1 MSQDGNSNMPTVTL
15 NNGVA
20 MPSLGFGVFQVPDP
34 AECERSV
41 RDAIDVGY
49 RLLDTAASYGNEE
62 AVGAAIRNHGI
73 DRGELFVTTK
83 LWIEDASYEG
93 AKAAFERSMN
103 KLGLDYLDL
112 WLIHQPYGDV
122 YGAWRAME
130 ELHKAGRIRAIG
142 VSNFY
147 PDRLADFVLHN
158 EVTPAVNQIETHPFH
173 QQHEA
178 EAILAEYKVQQ
189 EAWGPFAEGKN
200 GLFSNEVLAGIGR
213 KHGKSVAQVVLR
225 WLNQRGIVAI
235 PKSVRKERMAENFAI
250 FDFELD
256 GDDIAAIAGLDQK
269 AGSFFDPPRQGGAV
283 QAQRPDAGRAADR
296 GRGVPRHRHPGQ
308 PRR

>member
-1 MSQDGNSNMPTVTL
+1 MDTNIPSVTL
-15 NNGVA
+15 NNGVQ

-62 AVGAAIRNHGI
+62 AVGNAIRTHGI
-73 DRGELFVTTK
+73 DRDELFVTTK
-83 LWIEDASYEG
+83 IWVQDVSYEG

-103 KLGLDYLDL
+103 KLQLDYLDL
-112 WLIHQPYGDV
+112 YLIHQPYGDV

-130 ELHKAGRIRAIG
+130 ELYRAGRIRAIG

-147 PDRLADFVLHN
+147 PDRLLDFVLHN
-158 EVTPAVNQIETHPFH
+158 ETTPAVNQIEIHPFH
-173 QQHEA
+173 QQDDAQKLLE
-178 EAILAEYKVQQ
+178 EYKVQA

-200 GLFSNEVLAGIGR
+200 GLFSNETLQSIGN
-213 KHGKSVAQVVLR
+213 KYGKSIAQVVLR

-256 GDDIAAIAGLDQK
+256 EADIAAIASLDLK
-269 AGSFFDPPRQGGAV
+269 TSSFFD
-283 QAQRPDAGRAADR
+283 
-296 GRGVPRHRHPGQ
+296 HRNPEMVKWLGT
-308 PRR
+308 RKL

>member
-1 MSQDGNSNMPTVTL
+1 MTSNIPTVTL

-62 AVGAAIRNHGI
+62 AVGTAIRNHGI

-147 PDRLADFVLHN
+147 PDRLVDFVLHN

-200 GLFSNEVLAGIGR
+200 GLFSNDVLQSIAN
-213 KHGKSVAQVVLR
+213 KHGKSIAQVVLR

-256 GDDIAAIAGLDQK
+256 GDDIAKIATLDQK
-269 AGSFFDPPRQGGAV
+269 TSSFFD
-283 QAQRPDAGRAADR
+283 
-296 GRGVPRHRHPGQ
+296 HRDPEKVRWLGT
-308 PRR
+308 RKL

>member
-1 MSQDGNSNMPTVTL
+1 MTNVPTVTL
-15 NNGVA
+15 NNGVE

-41 RDAIDVGY
+41 RDAIEVGY
-49 RLLDTAASYGNEE
+49 RLLDTATSYGNEE
-62 AVGAAIRNHGI
+62 AVGNAIRNHGI

-93 AKAAFERSMN
+93 AKAAFERSVN
-103 KLGLDYLDL
+103 KLQLDYLDL
-112 WLIHQPYGDV
+112 WLIHQPFGDV

-130 ELHKAGRIRAIG
+130 ELHRAGRIRAIG

-147 PDRLADFVLHN
+147 PDRLVDFVLHN
-158 EVTPAVNQIETHPFH
+158 KTAPAVNQIEIHPFH
-173 QQHEA
+173 QQHDA
-178 EAILAEYKVQQ
+178 AAILKEYKIQP
-189 EAWGPFAEGKN
+189 EAWGPFAEGKH
-200 GLFSNEVLAGIGR
+200 GLFSNELLKSIGQ
-213 KHGKSVAQVVLR
+213 KHGKSIAQVVLR

-256 GDDIAAIAGLDQK
+256 QDDIASIATLDQK
-269 AGSFFDPPRQGGAV
+269 TSSFFD
-283 QAQRPDAGRAADR
+283 
-296 GRGVPRHRHPGQ
+296 HRDPEKVKWLGT
-308 PRR
+308 RKL

>member
-1 MSQDGNSNMPTVTL
+1 MSQDSNSNIPTVTL

-49 RLLDTAASYGNEE
+49 RLLDTASSYGNEE

-73 DRGELFVTTK
+73 DRGGLFVTTK

-93 AKAAFERSMN
+93 AKAAFERSIN

-112 WLIHQPYGDV
+112 WLIHQPFGDV

-130 ELHKAGRIRAIG
+130 ELYRAGRIRAIG
-142 VSNFY
+142 ISNFY
-147 PDRLADFVLHN
+147 PDRLVDFVLHN
-158 EVTPAVNQIETHPFH
+158 EVTPAVNQIEIHPFH
-173 QQHEA
+173 QQDDAKKVLE
-178 EAILAEYKVQQ
+178 EYKVQP

-200 GLFSNEVLAGIGR
+200 GLFSNEVLSGIGR

-256 GDDIAAIAGLDQK
+256 DDDTAAIAGLDQK
-269 AGSFFDPPRQGGAV
+269 ASSFFD
-283 QAQRPDAGRAADR
+283 
-296 GRGVPRHRHPGQ
+296 HRDPAMVKRLGT
-308 PRR
+308 RKL